1 MLGIRQQ
8 FKKTLIFALLLIFN
22 FHPAL
27 IQVANSQAKKVRVGW
42 FESVFNHTDQ
52 RGGRS
57 GYAYDYEIRL
67 AANTG
72 WEYEYVEGTWDEL
85 YQKLLNG
92 EIDLLSRVHK
102 TEYNQ
107 KNLLLSDQPLGME
120 NLYIITKPSQDNITT
135 FNKMSLAG
143 KRVGVKKGSIE
154 LEELK
159 RWEKNNNISITIC
172 EYDIPEENLCEL
184 LIEGIVDAIVTFPSM
199 CSSVMSDFVPV
210 EHLRAIGM
218 YFAVNKNRPD
228 LLNELDVSMTK
239 IVSQNIY
246 FNKTLHEK
254 YLKSDDLF
262 KTLPVEDIDWL
273 KQQGTIRIGYRD
285 NYLPYSGT
293 NPETG
298 KPTGLISDFIDNINQ
313 SFAHLGINIEAVP
326 YPTIND
332 AIQAVQEG
340 TADAAFPVGIS
351 NYEAEK
357 HKLLITDD
365 FVFSSEL
372 AVMRKADNFH
382 SEGYVRAAI
391 NAENPNYISLIQE
404 HYPNWTFVHFP
415 STDACLKGVAE
426 EKADLLL
433 ISNYRLSVLDDRIN
447 DLDLKAVATGTDIEL
462 TFAVSKNNPDLY
474 LIVNHFAHTW
484 TKAQLNSSLAKYSD
498 VRRNVTLKQF
508 LKEHYKISA
517 AFILIIFAIIILLW
531 QRSIKEHKRAQ
542 SANQAKTRFLFS
554 MSHDIRTPMN
564 AIMGYTKL
572 IQDNIGNT
580 EKCAN
585 YIQKIASSSRFLLG
599 LINNVLELARIE
611 SGKVEVNNSPVLS
624 HEILK
629 DLKILYADLF
639 EKKGIKFIYSNT
651 VTTKAVYCDQI
662 KLNEIYLNILSNAYK
677 YTHSGGEV
685 RMSVSEEPCD
695 IDGYTRFVAVVSDT
709 GIGMSK
715 EYLPTI
721 FDDFTRESTFTE
733 NKINGTGLGM
743 AIVKKLIDML
753 EGTITVESELGKG
766 TTFKI
771 TIDHQIAD
779 DKQLLEEKQKEEN
792 KEYNFDG
799 CRILLAEDNEL
810 NAEIAIEI
818 LSAVGFKVERADN
831 GKVCVQK
838 LIDAE
843 AGYYDVILMDIQM
856 PEMNGYEATRAIRS
870 LKDKTRSKIPIIA
883 LTANAFEE
891 DRKNAI
897 KAGMNGHLGKP
908 IEIDKL
914 MATLGHVL
922 MPEK

>member
-1 MLGIRQQ
+1 M
-8 FKKTLIFALLLIFN
+8 
-22 FHPAL
+22 
-27 IQVANSQAKKVRVGW
+27 
-42 FESVFNHTDQ
+42 
-52 RGGRS
+52 
-57 GYAYDYEIRL
+57 
-67 AANTG
+67 
-72 WEYEYVEGTWDEL
+72 
-85 YQKLLNG
+85 
-92 EIDLLSRVHK
+92 
-102 TEYNQ
+102 
-107 KNLLLSDQPLGME
+107 
-120 NLYIITKPSQDNITT
+120 
-135 FNKMSLAG
+135 
-143 KRVGVKKGSIE
+143 
-154 LEELK
+154 
-159 RWEKNNNISITIC
+159 
-172 EYDIPEENLCEL
+172 
-184 LIEGIVDAIVTFPSM
+184 
-199 CSSVMSDFVPV
+199 
-210 EHLRAIGM
+210 
-218 YFAVNKNRPD
+218 
-228 LLNELDVSMTK
+228 
-239 IVSQNIY
+239 
-246 FNKTLHEK
+246 
-254 YLKSDDLF
+254 
-262 KTLPVEDIDWL
+262 
-273 KQQGTIRIGYRD
+273 
-285 NYLPYSGT
+285 
-293 NPETG
+293 
-298 KPTGLISDFIDNINQ
+298 
-313 SFAHLGINIEAVP
+313 
-326 YPTIND
+326 
-332 AIQAVQEG
+332 
-340 TADAAFPVGIS
+340 
-351 NYEAEK
+351 
-357 HKLLITDD
+357 
-365 FVFSSEL
+365 
-372 AVMRKADNFH
+372 
-382 SEGYVRAAI
+382 
-391 NAENPNYISLIQE
+391 
-404 HYPNWTFVHFP
+404 
-415 STDACLKGVAE
+415 
-426 EKADLLL
+426 
-433 ISNYRLSVLDDRIN
+433 LDDRIN

-779 DKQLLEEKQKEEN
+779 DKQLLEEKQKDEN